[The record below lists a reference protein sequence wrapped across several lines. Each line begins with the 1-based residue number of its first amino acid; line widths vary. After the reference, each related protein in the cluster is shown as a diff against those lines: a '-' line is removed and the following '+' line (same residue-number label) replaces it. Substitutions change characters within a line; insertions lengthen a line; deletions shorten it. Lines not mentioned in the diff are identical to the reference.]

1 MNRKFKI
8 SRITLL
14 LMCLCLVFLFSCGE
28 ENEKNEVRVETEI
41 VPTSEC
47 ETIFS
52 QGINVSSEGEPG
64 LQFLFPLTRTGQ
76 FPLPRR
82 RMGIIGVQCL
92 LRVVKLEMSH

>member
-52 QGINVSSEGEPG
+52 QGINVSSEGERATIS
-64 LQFLFPLTRTGQ
+64 FPLTRTGQ

>member
-41 VPTSEC
+41 VPTSEFLVK
-47 ETIFS
+47 ES
-52 QGINVSSEGEPG
+52 MSHQKVNG